1 MIRRLRETTSQAMT
15 FRDGDIPMQLTSHDR
30 LGMSLTELLV
40 VIAIL
45 GLLSI
50 TVIPALNSN
59 NDARR
64 TRAACRAVSSY
75 LAKAQARSVG
85 RTTWSGFK
93 ILASSSTSFA
103 ADRLVIVDCPEPYR
117 GDSATAAV
125 TVTAGASGTATPVVP
140 GDFTRLSSLAIT
152 DRDVIRFDGRGPLYH
167 VATASPA
174 QILFGLRNSAAK
186 ENLGQS
192 FLNTPWPSAGPHSIE
207 IFRQPTP
214 AGVPLLL
221 PEDRA
226 IDLQWSGYG
235 SAAFGAPLTS
245 TFGAGATI
253 TVLCDN
259 SGRLRQFSVTDSSG
273 NTSITTA
280 TVPLFLLVGRFD
292 RAGNPQAPIDPNDDT
307 VGANWQHADSWWLAM
322 DPSSGIVKA
331 SECNATATTFAD
343 SQLFIRQALTNTV
356 GQSSGSGN

>member
-1 MIRRLRETTSQAMT
+1 M
-15 FRDGDIPMQLTSHDR
+15 LTKHFSHR
-30 LGMSLTELLV
+30 SGMSLTELLV

-59 NDARR
+59 NESRR
-64 TRAACRAVSSY
+64 TRAASRAVSSY

-85 RTTWSGFK
+85 RTTWSGFR

-103 ADRLVIVDCPEPYR
+103 ADRVVVVDCPEPYR

-125 TVTAGASGTATPVVP
+125 NVSVGFSGTATPVNA
-140 GDFTRLSSLAIT
+140 GDFTRLSNGSLTVT
-152 DRDVIRFDGRGPLYH
+152 DNDVIRFDGRGPTYQVMSANSL
-167 VATASPA
+167 P
-174 QILFGLRNSAAK
+174 ILFSLRNASSK

-192 FLNTPWPSAGPHSIE
+192 AVNTPWPSAGSHSIE
-207 IFRQPTP
+207 IFRQPIP
-214 AGVPLLL
+214 AGTPFQL
-221 PEDRA
+221 PDDRA

-235 SAAFGAPLTS
+235 PAVIGGALTS
-245 TFGAGATI
+245 SFPQGSNV

-259 SGRLRQFSVTDSSG
+259 SGRVRQYSVTTAAG
-273 NTSITTA
+273 VTTTRTA
-280 TVPLFLLVGRFD
+280 SVPLFLLIGRAD
-292 RAGNPQAPIDPNDDT
+292 RAANPQASLDPNDDT
-307 VGANWQHADSWWLAM
+307 VGANWQYADSWWLAM

-356 GQSSGSGN
+356 GKVSAGGN